1 MEGITVHE
9 MLKLSSPKVIAMYEA
24 VGCLMEEGRD
34 LYTLKVSDITEK
46 AGIGKG
52 TAYEYFDTKDELISK
67 AIFYQIQSSVRRMAK
82 AVEKEESFREKMYAL
97 MTYMDKNHSRY
108 QMLTKSLCYY
118 IQGLFR
124 EKQWMNQLECSVRE
138 DEEMRDFFK
147 GLLVQAAGEGLARED
162 LPGYFM
168 QSAVVT
174 QILAYSMHI
183 GGGFGAEEIRQET
196 MKEYTYK
203 SILAALQTAGELV

>member
-1 MEGITVHE
+1 MEGRTIHE
-9 MLKLSSPKVIAMYEA
+9 IMKLSSPKVIAMYEA

-52 TAYEYFDTKDELISK
+52 TAYEYFETKEELIRK
-67 AIFYQIQSSVRRMAK
+67 AIFYQIQSSVRRMAQ
-82 AVEKEESFREKMYAL
+82 AVRREESFREKMYAL

-124 EKQWMNQLECSVRE
+124 GKQRMNQLECSVRD

-147 GLLVQAAGEGLARED
+147 ELLVQASREGLARED
-162 LPGYFM
+162 LPCCFM

-174 QILAYSMHI
+174 QILVYSMHI
-183 GGGFGAEEIRQET
+183 GGGFGAEEISPQT

-203 SILAALQTAGELV
+203 SILAALQTAGQLV